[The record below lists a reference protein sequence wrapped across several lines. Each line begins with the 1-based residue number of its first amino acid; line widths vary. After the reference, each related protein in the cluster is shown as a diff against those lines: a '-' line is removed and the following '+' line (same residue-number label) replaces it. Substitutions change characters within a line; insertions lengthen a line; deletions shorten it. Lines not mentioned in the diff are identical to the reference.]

1 MTPGAGGSTAY
12 LPDQPRGAGRA
23 RGPGRR
29 RAAAPGELGGGGNA
43 LPRMPGAARRLPP
56 AARRQPGR
64 AVLQA
69 SLRVVRKGAACCS
82 FAGCEEPHSDRRM
95 GKKPVWPGGA
105 APSRGEG
112 GRKDRA
118 ASPAGSH
125 SDAGRRDWL
134 PRLPL

>member
-56 AARRQPGR
+56 AARRDAQSCRPRSGSSEKEQP
-64 AVLQA
+64 AAPLQA
-69 SLRVVRKGAACCS
+69 R
-82 FAGCEEPHSDRRM
+82 EEPHSDRRM